1 MSNPWAEV
9 YKDLRSEILNESD
22 LQERRKLRGDIKTA
36 ATQTRYDL
44 KSRVAKMRAQ
54 GKTDLEIKQYLDK
67 YIANSKLPGEQK
79 AQIRQVALSA
89 GYEPE
94 GEQIDE
100 ISLPGTGMVMAP
112 KTNKATGVTSP
123 MMQRKFLG
131 MNVGSPEMVKTSIPS
146 EFGPI
151 RQYTSQQVNRYNAQ
165 PNRPS
170 TIKPDSLTGVQSSV
184 AKPSAKP
191 AAPKPTATAAPKPV
205 AAKPTFADKG
215 REIRSNIDKRN
226 ATTAAYMQ
234 QLRQSYQ
241 PEGQQIAEESEKVLV
256 RITTEDGRTF
266 EKKVPREK
274 ISELRKR
281 YKTVVEVGS
290 SEKAPTQTSNKPGS
304 VSEGKN
310 VKRWWDDDG
319 DGIGYEDG
327 EVDGKFNKKKKKNK
341 KVRSESL
348 SDWRYEIQIDEN
360 QIGLTPKEMRFSEN
374 GGEKKNEWESESE
387 LSEHNDTD
395 TWKESDQQL
404 VNRLGEELGAEVLD
418 VEVLDE
424 FAGAASALKAHAGF
438 IVKVLTDPK
447 TGQIIRA
454 FVPIKPPVIKPPVIK
469 PTPVPAPG
477 PKPTPAPGPKPTPAP
492 GPKPTPAPGPKP
504 TPAPGPKPEPG
515 TKPQT
520 PTVKPPGRPGTATG
534 TGTRTGT
541 GTGTGTQT
549 TPQTQTQRPT
559 PIPTPTPPKGGGP
572 GPGPGPILKPPI
584 KIPFALPSIGEPKN
598 VGKVVK
604 V

>member
-1 MSNPWAEV
+1 VVRLKLSRLINKSSKRFFYLVTMSNPWAEV
-9 YKDLRSEILNESD
+9 YKDFRSEILDESD

-44 KSRVAKMRAQ
+44 KSRVAKMKAQ

-79 AQIRQVALSA
+79 SQIRQVALSA

-94 GEQIDE
+94 GEQI
-100 ISLPGTGMVMAP
+100 V
-112 KTNKATGVTSP
+112 
-123 MMQRKFLG
+123 
-131 MNVGSPEMVKTSIPS
+131 
-146 EFGPI
+146 
-151 RQYTSQQVNRYNAQ
+151 
-165 PNRPS
+165 
-170 TIKPDSLTGVQSSV
+170 
-184 AKPSAKP
+184 
-191 AAPKPTATAAPKPV
+191 
-205 AAKPTFADKG
+205 
-215 REIRSNIDKRN
+215 
-226 ATTAAYMQ
+226 
-234 QLRQSYQ
+234 
-241 PEGQQIAEESEKVLV
+241 EESEKVLV

-290 SEKAPTQTSNKPGS
+290 SEKAPTQTSNKPGG
-304 VSEGKN
+304 VSEGKH

-319 DGIGYEDG
+319 DGEGYEDG

-387 LSEHNDTD
+387 LSECDNTN
-395 TWKESDQQL
+395 TWEESHQQL

-424 FAGAASALKAHAGF
+424 FAGDASALKASAGF

-469 PTPVPAPG
+469 PPVIKPKPAPAPG
-477 PKPTPAPGPKPTPAP
+477 PKPAPAPG
-492 GPKPTPAPGPKP
+492 PGPKP

-549 TPQTQTQRPT
+549 TPQTTPQTQTQRPT
-559 PIPTPTPPKGGGP
+559 PIPPKGGGPGP

-584 KIPFALPSIGEPKN
+584 PIPFALPSIGEPKN

>member
-9 YKDLRSEILNESD
+9 YKDLRSEILDESD

-44 KSRVAKMRAQ
+44 KSRVAKMRTQ

-79 AQIRQVALSA
+79 SQIRQVALSA

-94 GEQIDE
+94 GEDIQE
-100 ISLPGTGMVMAP
+100 VAPGGA
-112 KTNKATGVTSP
+112 KYE
-123 MMQRKFLG
+123 R
-131 MNVGSPEMVKTSIPS
+131 MVKHIKKGFSEDGLTKKEKSIA
-146 EFGPI
+146 
-151 RQYTSQQVNRYNAQ
+151 Y
-165 PNRPS
+165 
-170 TIKPDSLTGVQSSV
+170 
-184 AKPSAKP
+184 
-191 AAPKPTATAAPKPV
+191 ATAWK
-205 AAKPTFADKG
+205 AKNRANEEFV
-215 REIRSNIDKRN
+215 I
-226 ATTAAYMQ
+226 
-234 QLRQSYQ
+234 
-241 PEGQQIAEESEKVLV
+241 EESEKVLV

-290 SEKAPTQTSNKPGS
+290 SEKASTQTSNKPGG
-304 VSEGKN
+304 VSEGKH

-319 DGIGYEDG
+319 DGEGYEDD
-327 EVDGKFNKKKKKNK
+327 EVDGKFNKKKKKNKNK

-374 GGEKKNEWESESE
+374 GGEKKNEGESESE
-387 LSEHNDTD
+387 LSEHNDTN
-395 TWKESDQQL
+395 TWEESDRQL
-404 VNRLGEELGAEVLD
+404 VNRLAEELGGEVLD

-424 FAGAASALKAHAGF
+424 FAGALKGIAPYYDDIIKAF
-438 IVKVLTDPK
+438 VDPK
-447 TGQIIRA
+447 TGQIIRS
-454 FVPIKPPVIKPPVIK
+454 FVPNIPRIKPPIIK
-469 PTPVPAPG
+469 PTPTPG
-477 PKPTPAPGPKPTPAP
+477 PKPTPTPGPKPTP
-492 GPKPTPAPGPKP
+492 T
-504 TPAPGPKPEPG
+504 PGPKPEPKPG
-515 TKPQT
+515 TTPQA
-520 PTVKPPGRPGTATG
+520 PTVKPPGKPGTSTG

-549 TPQTQTQRPT
+549 TPQTTPKTQTQRPT
-559 PIPTPTPPKGGGP
+559 PIPTPTPPRGGGP
-572 GPGPGPILKPPI
+572 VPPVRGPKLLPPI
-584 KIPFALPSIGEPKN
+584 NIPFALPSIGEPKN

>member
-9 YKDLRSEILNESD
+9 YKDLRSEILDESD

-79 AQIRQVALSA
+79 AQIRQVALSS
-89 GYEPE
+89 GYELE
-94 GEQIDE
+94 GDQIDE
-100 ISLPGTGMVMAP
+100 MGPLAGLAVKGALAAGTALAG
-112 KTNKATGVTSP
+112 KAVYDKAKGVAGKLQ
-123 MMQRKFLG
+123 QR
-131 MNVGSPEMVKTSIPS
+131 N
-146 EFGPI
+146 
-151 RQYTSQQVNRYNAQ
+151 QQTQKA
-165 PNRPS
+165 
-170 TIKPDSLTGVQSSV
+170 IDSL
-184 AKPSAKP
+184 
-191 AAPKPTATAAPKPV
+191 
-205 AAKPTFADKG
+205 
-215 REIRSNIDKRN
+215 RN
-226 ATTAAYMQ
+226 
-234 QLRQSYQ
+234 SYD
-241 PEGQQIAEESEKVLV
+241 PEGQQIVEESEKVLV
-256 RITTEDGRTF
+256 RITTEDGRVF

-274 ISELRKR
+274 ISDLRKR

-290 SEKAPTQTSNKPGS
+290 SEKAPTQTSNKPGG
-304 VSEGKN
+304 VSEGKH

-319 DGIGYEDG
+319 DGKGYEDG
-327 EVDGKFNKKKKKNK
+327 EVSGKFKKKKKK
-341 KVRSESL
+341 IKSESF

-374 GGEKKNEWESESE
+374 GGEKKNEGESESE
-387 LSEHNDTD
+387 LSEHNDTN
-395 TWKESDQQL
+395 TCEESDREL
-404 VNRLGEELGAEVLD
+404 ANRLAEELGAEVLD

-424 FAGAASALKAHAGF
+424 FAGAASALKAPAGF
-438 IVKVLTDPK
+438 ILKVLTDPK

-454 FVPIKPPVIKPPVIK
+454 FVPIKVPVIKPPVI
-469 PTPVPAPG
+469 
-477 PKPTPAPGPKPTPAP
+477 KPTPAP

-504 TPAPGPKPEPG
+504 TPAPGPKPEPKPG
-515 TKPQT
+515 TTPQA
-520 PTVKPPGRPGTATG
+520 PTVKPPGKPGTATG

-541 GTGTGTQT
+541 GTDTGTGTQT
-549 TPQTQTQRPT
+549 TPQTTPQTQTQT
-559 PIPTPTPPKGGGP
+559 PIPTPTPPRGGGP
-572 GPGPGPILKPPI
+572 VPPVRGPKLLPPI

>member
-9 YKDLRSEILNESD
+9 YKDLRSEILHESD
-22 LQERRKLRGDIKTA
+22 LQERRKLRGDIKTTA
-36 ATQTRYDL
+36 AQTRYDL

-79 AQIRQVALSA
+79 SQIRQVALSA

-94 GEQIDE
+94 G
-100 ISLPGTGMVMAP
+100 
-112 KTNKATGVTSP
+112 
-123 MMQRKFLG
+123 
-131 MNVGSPEMVKTSIPS
+131 
-146 EFGPI
+146 
-151 RQYTSQQVNRYNAQ
+151 
-165 PNRPS
+165 
-170 TIKPDSLTGVQSSV
+170 
-184 AKPSAKP
+184 
-191 AAPKPTATAAPKPV
+191 
-205 AAKPTFADKG
+205 
-215 REIRSNIDKRN
+215 
-226 ATTAAYMQ
+226 
-234 QLRQSYQ
+234 
-241 PEGQQIAEESEKVLV
+241 QQIVEESEKVLV
-256 RITTEDGRTF
+256 RITTEDGRVF

-290 SEKAPTQTSNKPGS
+290 SEKAPTQTSNKPGG
-304 VSEGKN
+304 VSEGKH

-319 DGIGYEDG
+319 DGEGYEDG

-341 KVRSESL
+341 KVRSESF

-387 LSEHNDTD
+387 LSECDDIN
-395 TWKESDQQL
+395 TWEESHQQL
-404 VNRLGEELGAEVLD
+404 ANRLGEELGAEVLG

-424 FAGAASALKAHAGF
+424 FAGAASALKAPAGF

-469 PTPVPAPG
+469 PPVIKPTPSPAPGPKPAPAPG
-477 PKPTPAPGPKPTPAP
+477 PKPTPSPAPDPKPAPAPAP
-492 GPKPTPAPGPKP
+492 GP
-504 TPAPGPKPEPG
+504 
-515 TKPQT
+515 KPQT

-541 GTGTGTQT
+541 GTGTQT
-549 TPQTQTQRPT
+549 TPQTQRQT

-572 GPGPGPILKPPI
+572 GPGRGPGPGPILKPPI
-584 KIPFALPSIGEPKN
+584 SIPFGLPAISEPKN

>member
-9 YKDLRSEILNESD
+9 YKDLRLEILNESD
-22 LQERRKLRGDIKTA
+22 LQERRKLRGDIKTT

-67 YIANSKLPGEQK
+67 YISNSKLPGEQK

-89 GYEPE
+89 GHEPE
-94 GEQIDE
+94 GEVVSEEEGDGYIGPARLGLKNPLASDATRAASDKKRKTAATARLTE
-100 ISLPGTGMVMAP
+100 PG
-112 KTNKATGVTSP
+112 K
-123 MMQRKFLG
+123 
-131 MNVGSPEMVKTSIPS
+131 
-146 EFGPI
+146 
-151 RQYTSQQVNRYNAQ
+151 
-165 PNRPS
+165 RPS
-170 TIKPDSLTGVQSSV
+170 SNMFKHADDLD
-184 AKPSAKP
+184 
-191 AAPKPTATAAPKPV
+191 AALKMYNHY
-205 AAKPTFADKG
+205 
-215 REIRSNIDKRN
+215 E
-226 ATTAAYMQ
+226 
-234 QLRQSYQ
+234 

-274 ISELRKR
+274 ISDLRKR

-290 SEKAPTQTSNKPGS
+290 SEKAPTQTSNKPGG
-304 VSEGKN
+304 VSEGKH

-319 DGIGYEDG
+319 DGKGYEDG
-327 EVDGKFNKKKKKNK
+327 EVGGKFKKKKK

-360 QIGLTPKEMRFSEN
+360 QIGLTPKEMKSSEN
-374 GGEKKNEWESESE
+374 GGEKKNEGKSESE
-387 LSEHNDTD
+387 LSEHNDTN
-395 TWKESDQQL
+395 TWEESDREL
-404 VNRLGEELGAEVLD
+404 ANRLAEELGAEVLD

-424 FAGAASALKAHAGF
+424 FAGALKGIAPYYDDIIKAF
-438 IVKVLTDPK
+438 VDPK
-447 TGQIIRA
+447 TGQIIKSFIPNIPR
-454 FVPIKPPVIKPPVIK
+454 IKPPVIK
-469 PTPVPAPG
+469 PTPI
-477 PKPTPAPGPKPTPAP
+477 KPTPAPGPTPTPT
-492 GPKPTPAPGPKP
+492 PTP
-504 TPAPGPKPEPG
+504 TPGPKPEPG

-520 PTVKPPGRPGTATG
+520 PTTKPPGKPGTATG

-549 TPQTQTQRPT
+549 TPQTTPQTQTQRPI
-559 PIPTPTPPKGGGP
+559 PIPTPPRGRGPVPPVRGP
-572 GPGPGPILKPPI
+572 KLLPQIP
-584 KIPFALPSIGEPKN
+584 IPFGLPSIGEPKN

>member
-9 YKDLRSEILNESD
+9 YKDFRSEILDESD

-44 KSRVAKMRAQ
+44 KSRVAKMKAQ

-79 AQIRQVALSA
+79 SQIRQVALSA
-89 GYEPE
+89 GYELE

-100 ISLPGTGMVMAP
+100 MSSLAGLAVRGALAAATALAG
-112 KTNKATGVTSP
+112 KAVYDKAKGVAGKLQ
-123 MMQRKFLG
+123 QR
-131 MNVGSPEMVKTSIPS
+131 N
-146 EFGPI
+146 
-151 RQYTSQQVNRYNAQ
+151 QQTQKA
-165 PNRPS
+165 
-170 TIKPDSLTGVQSSV
+170 IDSL
-184 AKPSAKP
+184 
-191 AAPKPTATAAPKPV
+191 
-205 AAKPTFADKG
+205 
-215 REIRSNIDKRN
+215 RN
-226 ATTAAYMQ
+226 
-234 QLRQSYQ
+234 SYE

-290 SEKAPTQTSNKPGS
+290 SEKAPTQTSNKPGG
-304 VSEGKN
+304 VSEGKH

-319 DGIGYEDG
+319 DGEGYEDG

-387 LSEHNDTD
+387 LSECDNTN
-395 TWKESDQQL
+395 TWEESHQQL

-424 FAGAASALKAHAGF
+424 FAGDASALKASAGF

-469 PTPVPAPG
+469 PPVIKPTPAPAPG
-477 PKPTPAPGPKPTPAP
+477 PKPAPGP

-549 TPQTQTQRPT
+549 TPQTTPQTQTQRPT
-559 PIPTPTPPKGGGP
+559 PIPPKGG

-584 KIPFALPSIGEPKN
+584 PIPFALPSIGEPKN

>member
-9 YKDLRSEILNESD
+9 YKDLRSEILDESD

-79 AQIRQVALSA
+79 SQIRQVALSA
-89 GYEPE
+89 GYELE

-100 ISLPGTGMVMAP
+100 V
-112 KTNKATGVTSP
+112 
-123 MMQRKFLG
+123 LG
-131 MNVGSPEMVKTSIPS
+131 GQSGDGYIGHPRLGIKNPLAKKQTTTKTSSSTGIA
-146 EFGPI
+146 G
-151 RQYTSQQVNRYNAQ
+151 RLGNRASQMDDAM
-165 PNRPS
+165 
-170 TIKPDSLTGVQSSV
+170 K
-184 AKPSAKP
+184 
-191 AAPKPTATAAPKPV
+191 
-205 AAKPTFADKG
+205 
-215 REIRSNIDKRN
+215 
-226 ATTAAYMQ
+226 

-241 PEGQQIAEESEKVLV
+241 PEGEQIVEESEKVLV

-290 SEKAPTQTSNKPGS
+290 SEKAQTQTTNKPGGMKEALDP
-304 VSEGKN
+304 VGQEDADIDN
-310 VKRWWDDDG
+310 DG
-319 DGIGYEDG
+319 DVDKTDKYLHNRRKAIG
-327 EVDGKFNKKKKKNK
+327 KAIKKK

-424 FAGAASALKAHAGF
+424 FAGAASALKAPAGF

-469 PTPVPAPG
+469 PTPV
-477 PKPTPAPGPKPTPAP
+477 
-492 GPKPTPAPGPKP
+492 PAPGPKP

-559 PIPTPTPPKGGGP
+559 PIPTSTPPKGGGP

>member
-9 YKDLRSEILNESD
+9 YKDLRSEILDESD
-22 LQERRKLRGDIKTA
+22 LQERRKLRGDIKTV

-44 KSRVAKMRAQ
+44 KSRVAKMKAQ

-79 AQIRQVALSA
+79 SQIRQVALSA

-94 GEQIDE
+94 GEQI
-100 ISLPGTGMVMAP
+100 V
-112 KTNKATGVTSP
+112 
-123 MMQRKFLG
+123 
-131 MNVGSPEMVKTSIPS
+131 
-146 EFGPI
+146 
-151 RQYTSQQVNRYNAQ
+151 
-165 PNRPS
+165 
-170 TIKPDSLTGVQSSV
+170 
-184 AKPSAKP
+184 
-191 AAPKPTATAAPKPV
+191 
-205 AAKPTFADKG
+205 
-215 REIRSNIDKRN
+215 
-226 ATTAAYMQ
+226 
-234 QLRQSYQ
+234 
-241 PEGQQIAEESEKVLV
+241 EESEKVLV

-290 SEKAPTQTSNKPGS
+290 SEKAPTQTSNKPGG
-304 VSEGKN
+304 VSEGKH

-319 DGIGYEDG
+319 DGEGYEDG

-374 GGEKKNEWESESE
+374 GGEKKNEGESESE
-387 LSEHNDTD
+387 LSEHNDTN
-395 TWKESDQQL
+395 TWEESDQQL
-404 VNRLGEELGAEVLD
+404 ANRLGEELGAEVLD

-424 FAGAASALKAHAGF
+424 FAGAASTLKAPAGF

-454 FVPIKPPVIKPPVIK
+454 FVPIKVPVIKPPVIKPPVIK
-469 PTPVPAPG
+469 PTPSPAPGPKPAPAPG
-477 PKPTPAPGPKPTPAP
+477 PKPTPSPAPGPKPAPAP
-492 GPKPTPAPGPKP
+492 GPKPTPS
-504 TPAPGPKPEPG
+504 PAPGPKPAPAPG
-515 TKPQT
+515 SKPQT
-520 PTVKPPGRPGTATG
+520 PTVKPPGRPGTSTG
-534 TGTRTGT
+534 TGTRT

-549 TPQTQTQRPT
+549 TPQTQRQT

-572 GPGPGPILKPPI
+572 GPGRGPGPGPILKPPI
-584 KIPFALPSIGEPKN
+584 PIPFGLPAIGEPKN